1 MPITPWIPAVS
12 KIKDGQDVSASTVN
26 PILAQHTQRA
36 QHLYE
41 KFKDFG
47 DKSVLIAYEQPILP
61 PASELEPITIKKN
74 SVVFYD
80 KELRGN
86 TYVEGLS
93 PALVDFAS
101 STINSTAYTPAN
113 SAYSFGIVKDI
124 NEDDALADIYILGLV
139 EFEQNMDEGDDP
151 IIQSDE
157 INPEETDQSFQP
169 GPFFLSRTEAGKIT
183 RNPGGVAIYI
193 GYALS
198 RKKLM
203 LSPDVSEFNQFFTAY
218 RYNLLDRP
226 ANKPFLDDTTWT
238 LAGAAVLSKQKVG
251 WVPATEDFV
260 PEGIIIPEGAK
271 FFYNLPEASLIDVDT
286 GIDSAT
292 RAEQKD
298 LSNVLPPNPVN
309 FTLLIVNG
317 IVQSNVD
324 LDSYGAYSLTEAG
337 IWWHYDEDG
346 QQPWAS
352 DTNDKEEVTFR
363 GSNWVRFENCAH
375 TFELNDSLKFETTST
390 LPVELNTNTLYYVV
404 GTRSSNV
411 VPGRLDEIQISTE
424 VDGDAISFTSDTTAD
439 VFFVPQPYIWKFSKG
454 SEEQRPKMLFQFIK
468 FNPSLTEAIVTSMKK
483 YNPKSNIIRFYKPN
497 KTESIT
503 GTGDLLAR
511 LLLTYTDNNLTA
523 AGTGVSNLTYDE
535 VTGVTTVS
543 KAPIVSAVLPGDGI
557 DIRQVSVGGVPV
569 PGNFIVSSTVRTQSG
584 RISYLE
590 PDGAELLYD
599 GLHSYLTMP
608 HPSVLPSSFIAK
620 IVLPSGIPLAD
631 MSLVFLLIGTENIAG
646 GSTSSKVGFDFS
658 YSVTKPG
665 SILTDSTVPVPIL
678 FDIPVPSSGYVAK
691 TCFKLGAG
699 LTASTFSIP
708 VSTLSIPSTAFS
720 GDSVVNFKITRT
732 EPETN
737 SYNFP
742 IGVVDLYWRIG

>member
-12 KIKDGQDVSASTVN
+12 KIKDGQDVSAATVN

-61 PASELEPITIKKN
+61 PANELEPITIKKN

-80 KELRGN
+80 KELRSSV
-86 TYVEGLS
+86 YVEGLS

-101 STINSTAYTPAN
+101 SSINSTAYTPAN
-113 SAYSFGIVKDI
+113 SAYSFGIVKDV
-124 NEDDALADIYILGLV
+124 NEDDNLADVYILGLV
-139 EFEQNMDEGDDP
+139 EFEENMDEGDNP

-157 INPEETDQSFQP
+157 INPEETDATFQP

-226 ANKPFLDDTTWT
+226 ANKPFLDGSNWT
-238 LAGAAVLSKQKVG
+238 LAGAAVDSKKRVG

-260 PEGIIIPEGAK
+260 QEGIIIPEGAK
-271 FFYNLPEASLIDVDT
+271 FFYNLPEASLIDLDT

-298 LSNVLPPNPVN
+298 LASVLPPNPVN

-317 IVQSNVD
+317 IVQANVD

-352 DTNDKEEVTFR
+352 STNDREEVTFR
-363 GSNWVRFENCAH
+363 ANNWVRFENC
-375 TFELNDSLKFETTST
+375 EISLEVNDAIRFETTGS
-390 LPVELNTNTLYYVV
+390 LPPELATNTTYYVI
-404 GTRSSNV
+404 GNRSSGV

-424 VDGDAISFTSDTTAD
+424 EDGDLLEFTSATAANTY
-439 VFFVPQPYIWKFSKG
+439 FVPQPYIWKFSNG
-454 SEEQRPKMLFQFIK
+454 TEEDRPKMLFQFIK
-468 FNPSLTEAIVTSMKK
+468 FNPSLTEAIVTSLKK
-483 YNPKSNIIRFYKPN
+483 YNPRSNAIRFYRPN
-497 KTESIT
+497 KTESAT

-511 LLLTYTDNNLTA
+511 LMLTYSDNNQTA
-523 AGTGVSNLTYDE
+523 SAIGVTGLTYDE
-535 VTGVTTVS
+535 TTGVTTVS
-543 KAPIVSAVLPGDGI
+543 KAPIVSNIFSGDGI
-557 DIRQVSVGGVPV
+557 DIQPLSVRGAVV
-569 PGNFIVSSTVRTQSG
+569 PGNFIINSTVRSQSG

-590 PDGAELLYD
+590 PDGAELIYD
-599 GLHSYLTMP
+599 DLHSYLLMP
-608 HPSVLPSSFIAK
+608 YPSVLPSSLTAK
-620 IVLPSGIPLAD
+620 IVLPAGIPLAD
-631 MSLVFLLIGTENIAG
+631 MSLVLMMIGTQAIAG
-646 GSTSSKVGFDFS
+646 GSTESKVGFDFN
-658 YSVTKPG
+658 YSITKPG
-665 SILTDSTVPVPIL
+665 SVLTSSGAATPIL

-691 TCFKLGAG
+691 TCFKVGAG
-699 LTASTFSIP
+699 LTGSTFSIP
-708 VSTLSIPSTAFS
+708 LTALTIPSTAFS
-720 GDSVVNFKITRT
+720 GDSVVNFKLTRT

-737 SYNFP
+737 AYEHP
-742 IGVVDLYWRIG
+742 VGIVDLYWRIG